1 MNGQPTIEDLYEG
14 TATIEVKFEEKE
26 LTFDVEMFDNIAKVY
41 GDRFEADCKVS
52 HFGYNQWFRTDK
64 GASYK
69 KYNSIA
75 DLKRGITMSA
85 KRRGLKVEKYI
96 LTFKN

>member
-1 MNGQPTIEDLYEG
+1 MNCTLSDLYKG
-14 TATIEVKFEEKE
+14 KAKLDVKLKGHEVPFSVDLMTSEFKGGEVMDYVD
-26 LTFDVEMFDNIAKVY
+26 LP
-41 GDRFEADCKVS
+41 DCKVYS
-52 HFGYNQWFRTDK
+52 WVANRWFRTNK

-85 KRRGLKVEKYI
+85 KNRGMKVEEFIFSKA
-96 LTFKN
+96 

>member
-1 MNGQPTIEDLYEG
+1 MEFTLSELYSG
-14 TATIEVKFEEKE
+14 KAKLDVKFEGQ
-26 LTFDVEMFDNIAKVY
+26 DVPFAVDLMTSEFKG
-41 GDRFEADCKVS
+41 GDFVDLPDCKVYS
-52 HFGYNQWFRTDK
+52 WVANRWFRTDK

-85 KRRGLKVEKYI
+85 KHRGMKVESFIFAKA
-96 LTFKN
+96 